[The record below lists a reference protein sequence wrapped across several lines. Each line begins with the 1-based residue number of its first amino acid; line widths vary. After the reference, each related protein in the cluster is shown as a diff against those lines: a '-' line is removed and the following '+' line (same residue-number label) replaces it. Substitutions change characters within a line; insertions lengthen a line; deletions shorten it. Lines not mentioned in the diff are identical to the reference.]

1 MSVSIGS
8 IGSIDQGGQEGA
20 VRERALP
27 GAVPP
32 PLDPAYVEVVLE
44 GGPVDIPRTLRVD
57 AAVFAY
63 GKIKIPRKN
72 GYEHFE
78 RPLTPP
84 ASGDAISEDDALV
97 FRWTTRTK
105 IAE

>member
-1 MSVSIGS
+1 VSVS

-20 VRERALP
+20 AKERAP
-27 GAVPP
+27 SGAVPSR
-32 PLDPAYVEVVLE
+32 LDPAYVEVVLE
-44 GGPVDIPRTLRVD
+44 GGPTDIPRTLRVD
-57 AAVFAY
+57 EAVFAY

-84 ASGDAISEDDALV
+84 VPGDVISEDDAMV

>member
-8 IGSIDQGGQEGA
+8 IDSIDQGGQEGA
-20 VRERALP
+20 T
-27 GAVPP
+27 AVPAP
-32 PLDPAYVEVVLE
+32 PDPAYVEVVLE
-44 GGPVDIPRTLRVD
+44 GGPVDIPRTVRVD
-57 AAVFAY
+57 EAVFAY

-78 RPLTPP
+78 RTLTPP
-84 ASGDAISEDDALV
+84 VPGDAIPEDDALV